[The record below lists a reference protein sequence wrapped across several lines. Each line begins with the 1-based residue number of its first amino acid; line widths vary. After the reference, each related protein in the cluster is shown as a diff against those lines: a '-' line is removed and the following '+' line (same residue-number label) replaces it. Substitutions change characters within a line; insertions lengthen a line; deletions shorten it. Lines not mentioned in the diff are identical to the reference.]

1 MTRDA
6 EGNLSAGEPTL
17 EEAGRERRTSM
28 GTKIL
33 STITAVFLTA
43 ALAASVGAQQAT
55 EHVTRLGNVS
65 SNIDAAAPVF
75 AQEIFGPNSGSVK
88 LTLAGTAVVQY
99 QAATATPGG
108 TVSVDPGETA
118 VFTYSFSGA
127 RLAEPIS
134 AGDLSYSNAADFS
147 FSPGRDGG
155 GGEKGDN
162 FVSYTVTATAGA
174 VPKVVSGQ
182 MFTFRIPDLEMVTV
196 AGEKDADDRRI
207 ILTVTI
213 DPPARSRFS
222 GGANTFPKY
231 PVSSTAM
238 DTTSGPGQPGPR
250 NQVIVARIDP
260 AYELSVVPPA
270 TSTEPNTASI
280 NLNDPT
286 MITATSTAANLI
298 QVSGLGDSAMSGI
311 KLSSVTVS
319 DAAGNQRTADNTAD
333 FSAGTTDMFRI
344 AVTGNFAAADRLF
357 LSGTTSG
364 NVTYSRTADTLLT
377 ISADGTSAEGAR
389 PLAGTGALAIGT
401 QHALYFVPGGGQIQR
416 GTIGT
421 MYSLDFASAT
431 ARDSAMGGKDLTL
444 EYSGIS
450 FTNYAYAIPGPNA
463 ADVGNL
469 RVRCEGASDCVV
481 FFRCMDTA
489 GMNVGGFERANIGA
503 GSVTRMSSM
512 DIATMLGVEDWTGRL
527 SCTIHSSSRVSVQ
540 LLVRS
545 GGTLTNNTFIGG
557 LDAAQ

>member
-1 MTRDA
+1 
-6 EGNLSAGEPTL
+6 
-17 EEAGRERRTSM
+17 M

-33 STITAVFLTA
+33 STITAAFLTA
-43 ALAASVGAQQAT
+43 ALAASVGAQTQPT
-55 EHVTRLGNVS
+55 EPVNRLAITSLAV
-65 SNIDAAAPVF
+65 DAGSPIF
-75 AQEIFGPNSGSVK
+75 AQELFGPNSESVK
-88 LTLAGTAVVQY
+88 LAIPGSVVASYQTGLGAGT
-99 QAATATPGG
+99 
-108 TVSVDPGETA
+108 TVTVDPGASA
-118 VFTYSFSGA
+118 VFTYSISGA

-134 AGDLSYSNAADFS
+134 AGDLSYSGPAGDFS

-155 GGEKGDN
+155 GGGKGDN
-162 FVSYTVTATAGA
+162 FVSYTVTASAGDA
-174 VPKVVSGQ
+174 AKLVTGNS
-182 MFTFRIPDLEMVTV
+182 FTFAIPDLEMVTA
-196 AGEKDADDRRI
+196 AGEEKAEDRRI
-207 ILTVTI
+207 IVTMTV
-213 DPPARSRFS
+213 DPPAQSRFS
-222 GGANTFPKY
+222 TGTNNFPKY
-231 PVSSTAM
+231 PISSTAM
-238 DTTSGPGQPGPR
+238 DTPAAEGLPAPR
-250 NQVIVARIDP
+250 NQVIAARIQP
-260 AYELSVVPPA
+260 AYQLSIVPST
-270 TSTEPNTASI
+270 TSTTPNLAEI

-286 MITATSTAANLI
+286 MITATSTATNLI
-298 QVSGLGDSAMSGI
+298 QVSGLGASAMSGI
-311 KLSSVTVS
+311 KLSSVTVT
-319 DAAGNQRTADNTAD
+319 DTPGAQRTADNTAD

-389 PLAGTGALAIGT
+389 PLGGTGALAIGT
-401 QHALYFVPGGGQIQR
+401 QYALYFVPGGGQIQR

-421 MYSLDFASAT
+421 MYSLDFAAAT
-431 ARDSAMGGKDLTL
+431 ARDSAMGGQDLTL

-527 SCTIHSSSRVSVQ
+527 SCTLHSSSRVSVQ